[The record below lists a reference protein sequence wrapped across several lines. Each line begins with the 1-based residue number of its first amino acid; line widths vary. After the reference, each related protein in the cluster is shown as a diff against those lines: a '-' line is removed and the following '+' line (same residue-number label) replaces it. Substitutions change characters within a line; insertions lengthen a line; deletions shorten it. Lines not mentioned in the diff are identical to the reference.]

1 MSKPDHIFHFRFY
14 SCTDYFSLPP
24 QLTGDWHD
32 LSLASW
38 EQLEDRLRER
48 LDSVASAVTRI
59 EPGTLLRVSHE
70 SDKRQQTMSC
80 LYCFVSLSVYHTVF
94 KLSLSCLLAFFKL
107 FFASKCIDYTE

>member
-1 MSKPDHIFHFRFY
+1 MPRLCQSLTIFHFRFY

-59 EPGTLLRVSHE
+59 EPGTLLRVSE
-70 SDKRQQTMSC
+70 TTDYVTPLLFR
-80 LYCFVSLSVYHTVF
+80 HTV
-94 KLSLSCLLAFFKL
+94 SVR
-107 FFASKCIDYTE
+107 